1 MKTQTTNRPSNLGS
15 WTLRNA
21 FVGISCLPGILRG
34 LFGAILVIT
43 PLLIVLMAGCTDEDG
58 NIAGFCDNTPPL
70 VAAIS
75 PACGVTDV
83 ALNQKVIVNF
93 NKAMNSSTV
102 TAATFTLAG
111 PGGTP
116 VTGTVTYAT
125 ATNTATFTPAA
136 NLSASTT
143 YTYTIKGGADGVKD
157 QSGNAFANDF
167 FCSFTTGA
175 SADVTPPTVI
185 STDPANAATD
195 VALNKIITATF
206 SEAMNPSTITTTTFT
221 IKIGTTPV
229 SGTVTYAGTGAIFT
243 PAINLAVST
252 TYTATITTGAEDVA
266 GNALASDYVWSFAT
280 GSALPP
286 AGPAP
291 VNLDC
296 AEGFA
301 VLAGSTVTNTGGTI
315 VDGDLGLS
323 PGSAVTGFPPGQVVN
338 GAIHINDA
346 NANNAKLCLTTAFN
360 DAAGRTL
367 NVIVVSDGELG
378 GKTLALGLY
387 KSAPGSFGITSSNL
401 TLDAGGDANA
411 TWIFQM
417 PSSTLTVGNGRSVIL
432 AGNAQA
438 KNIFW
443 QVGTSAT
450 IGTTAV
456 MKGTILADQSI
467 TLRTG
472 ATLVGRVLTRIAAVT
487 LDANAIT
494 IP

>member
-1 MKTQTTNRPSNLGS
+1 MKIQNTNRAGDAV
-15 WTLRNA
+15 RYARQNA
-21 FVGISCLPGILRG
+21 FVGMTRLPRLLLGFG
-34 LFGAILVIT
+34 GAIMATALLLV
-43 PLLIVLMAGCTDEDG
+43 VLMAGCTNEDKS
-58 NIAGFCDNTPPL
+58 IAGFCDNTPPL
-70 VAAIS
+70 ATAVS
-75 PACGVTDV
+75 PACGSADV

-102 TAATFTLAG
+102 TVATFTLAG

-116 VTGTVTYAT
+116 VTGAVTYVT
-125 ATNTATFTPAA
+125 ATNTATFTPEA
-136 NLSASTT
+136 NLSAGTT

-157 QSGNAFANDF
+157 QSGNALANDF

-185 STDPANAATD
+185 STDPANVATG
-195 VALNKIITATF
+195 VALNKIITAIF

-221 IKIGTTPV
+221 VKIGTTPV

-243 PAINLAVST
+243 PASNFAVST
-252 TYTATITTGAEDVA
+252 TYTATITIGAEDVA
-266 GNALASDYVWSFAT
+266 GNALASDYVWNFT
-280 GSALPP
+280 TDSALPP
-286 AGPAP
+286 GGPAT

-296 AEGFA
+296 AARFA
-301 VLAGSTVTNTGGTI
+301 VLAGSTVTNTGNTI

-323 PGSAVTGFPPGQVVN
+323 PGSAVTGFPPGTVVN

-346 NANNAKLCLTTAFN
+346 AANNAKLCLTTAYN

-378 GKTLALGLY
+378 GKTLAPGLY

-417 PSSTLTVGNGRSVIL
+417 PSSTLTVGNGRQVIL
-432 AGNAQA
+432 AGGAQA

-450 IGTTAV
+450 IGTTAA

-472 ATLVGRVLTRIAAVT
+472 ATLIGRALTRIAAVT